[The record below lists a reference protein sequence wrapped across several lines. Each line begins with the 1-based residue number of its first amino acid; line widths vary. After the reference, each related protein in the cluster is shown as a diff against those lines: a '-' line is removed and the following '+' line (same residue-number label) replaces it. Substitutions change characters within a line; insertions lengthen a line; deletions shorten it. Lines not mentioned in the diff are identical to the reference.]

1 MAVLL
6 GLASALCY
14 GTSDFVAGAA
24 GRRADPALV
33 AVLAQPFGLVAA
45 IVAVVVLPAHH
56 PGAGALAW
64 GALSGLGS
72 GLGTIALYRG
82 LATGRMSVVAPL
94 SALLTAGLPVVVGVA
109 LGDRLSSL
117 GWIGVAL
124 APAAVLLVSA
134 HAATAGGGEGHG
146 GAVAG
151 LAAGVAFALLFIGL
165 AQAGTDAGAWPL
177 VPGQAV
183 AVAVVAVFAAKRR
196 GDLRTEAGA
205 RGVRQ
210 EAVAAGVL
218 AGVANLAYL
227 AATGHGQL
235 AVVAVLAGLYPAAT
249 VLLARAVLH
258 ERWGRVQAA
267 GLVVAA
273 AAIALISAG

>member
-45 IVAVVVLPAHH
+45 IVAVAVLPAHH
-56 PGAGALAW
+56 PGGAALAW

-94 SALLTAGLPVVVGVA
+94 SALLTIALPVLVGVG
-109 LGDRLSSL
+109 LGDRLSAL
-117 GWIGVAL
+117 AWVGVAL
-124 APAAVLLVSA
+124 APPAVLLVSV
-134 HAATAGGGEGHG
+134 HAATGGGGERHG

-165 AQAGTDAGAWPL
+165 ARAGTGAGAWPL

-183 AVAVVAVFAAKRR
+183 AVAVVAAFAASRR
-196 GDLRTEAGA
+196 DALRA
-205 RGVRQ
+205 RTRGRAVWR

-267 GLVVAA
+267 GLLVAA